1 MTVED
6 KRKMFEE
13 NLQLKLKDV
22 CSIKSHKTK
31 GSENILRSNKM
42 RK

>member
-1 MTVED
+1 MIVED

-22 CSIKSHKTK
+22 CLIKSYKMK
-31 GSENILRSNKM
+31 GFENILRFNKM